1 MKIGDKV
8 VLIDPDYRKITGEA
22 VGTIVSEY
30 ISDSQWNMLHPVQ
43 QWNVEFENPEFNYH
57 FLETALKVV

>member
-8 VLIDPDYRKITGEA
+8 VFIDPDYRSITGDA

-30 ISDSQWNMLHPVQ
+30 ISDSQWNMFHPVQ
-43 QWNVEFENPEFNYH
+43 QWNVEFENAEFNHH
-57 FLETALKVV
+57 FREEDLKVV

>member
-1 MKIGDKV
+1 MKIGDRV
-8 VLIDPDYRKITGEA
+8 VLIDPDYRNITRDA

-43 QWNVEFENPEFNYH
+43 QWNVEFENSEFNHH
-57 FLETALKVV
+57 FLETALKVI